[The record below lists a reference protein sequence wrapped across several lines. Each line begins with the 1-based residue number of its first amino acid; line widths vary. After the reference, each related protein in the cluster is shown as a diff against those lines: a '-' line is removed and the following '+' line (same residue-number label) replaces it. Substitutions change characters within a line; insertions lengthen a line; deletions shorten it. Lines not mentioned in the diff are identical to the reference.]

1 MNPGS
6 FPAVVF
12 PAVVKNLQVMSPGHF
27 RPAISTRLGHAFKPD
42 LLRLLQGSRDPALT
56 GQNRAELPV

>member
-6 FPAVVF
+6 F

-27 RPAISTRLGHAFKPD
+27 RLTIPTRLGHAFKPD
-42 LLRLLQGSRDPALT
+42 LLRLLQESHNPALT
-56 GQNRAELPV
+56 GQNRAELPVE